1 MSTSISVLRS
11 LPAAAVDLPAR
22 RQEVF
27 RPGTGEAGSR
37 GATSAAGANQGGATS
52 ANASVDSGLS
62 VEDLRQ
68 IDALRVIDRQ
78 VRAHE
83 LAHMAA
89 GAGLTGG
96 ASFTYRVGPDNQ
108 RYAVGGEVSIAI
120 SHAGSAEETIARAQ
134 QIRSAALAPADPS
147 PQDRKVAALAS
158 RMADAARQE
167 LAAEQA
173 AEKAASA
180 QGAGRRE
187 SGAVAAIY
195 QAVAA
200 GPSASAFD
208 AVA

>member
-22 RQEVF
+22 RQAVF
-27 RPGTGEAGSR
+27 RPGTGAAGSR
-37 GATSAAGANQGGATS
+37 GATSAAGANPGGAMS
-52 ANASVDSGLS
+52 ANASVDSALS